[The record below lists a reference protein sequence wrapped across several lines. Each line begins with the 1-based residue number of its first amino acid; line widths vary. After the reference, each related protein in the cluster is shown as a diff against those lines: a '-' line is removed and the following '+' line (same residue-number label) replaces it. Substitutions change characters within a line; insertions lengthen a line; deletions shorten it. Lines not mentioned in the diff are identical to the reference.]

1 MDENKIR
8 TELRVNREALAQ
20 LESEL
25 KQASENLT
33 HVRRQLTEQLKGY
46 TVTSAAAELARLSE
60 NDRKLKQIED
70 EIRKIREEAEKTKA
84 RISVLNDERSRL
96 DADRIRL
103 EADISGLL
111 SQRQEK
117 EKRLYEL
124 SQGADIEEGIKQID
138 DELDKLVQADKRYS
152 TQIEQLEKEYNELN
166 VNRSK
171 LDSSVSLY
179 SEGLAADSEKLQ
191 RALAESGFSSPEE
204 AESYMIPGEQQKEI
218 KAEIEAYDQ
227 EAVNIKAH
235 RRLLETKLGS
245 NRSWLMFL
253 TNTDFTIRYPDC

>member
-1 MDENKIR
+1 MPDEWKTLDLEQIRSEIEKTDSDLRRGQKEIEEWETKAGELRENAEKLSDELAKLRMDENKIR

-117 EKRLYEL
+117 GKRLYEL

-179 SEGLAADSEKLQ
+179 SEGLAADSENCKE
-191 RALAESGFSSPEE
+191 RWRKAASAALKK
-204 AESYMIPGEQQKEI
+204 QKAI
-218 KAEIEAYDQ
+218 
-227 EAVNIKAH
+227 
-235 RRLLETKLGS
+235 
-245 NRSWLMFL
+245 
-253 TNTDFTIRYPDC
+253 